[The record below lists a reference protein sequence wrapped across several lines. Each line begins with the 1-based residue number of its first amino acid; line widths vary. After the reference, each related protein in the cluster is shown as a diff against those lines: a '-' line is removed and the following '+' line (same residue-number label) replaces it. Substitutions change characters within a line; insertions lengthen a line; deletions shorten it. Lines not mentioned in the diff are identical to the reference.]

1 MRKIKGLRWYMI
13 ALVTMGTVL
22 GYLTRNTIAV
32 AAPALESQL
41 NITTQQYSYIVA
53 AYSACYTI
61 MQPVAGYLLDVLG
74 TKIGYAMFAILW
86 AIFCAAT
93 ALANSWG
100 GLAIARAAVGAA
112 EAAMIPAGLKASSEW
127 FPAKERSIAVGY
139 FNVGSSIGAML
150 APPLVVWAIVAHSW
164 EMAFIVTG
172 VLSMIWAICWLI
184 FYKHPKD
191 QKRLDE
197 KERNYILSGQEAHHQ
212 TANAKKMSAWQIV
225 CNRQFWGIAL
235 PRFLAEPAWGTFNAW
250 IPLFMFKVYGFNL
263 KEIAMF
269 AWMPM
274 LFADLGCIV
283 GGYLPP
289 LFQRWFGVNLIVSR
303 KLVVTMGAV
312 LMIGPGTIGLF
323 SNPYIAI
330 ALLCVGGFA
339 HQALSGAL
347 ITLSSDVFGRNEVA
361 TANGL
366 TGMAAWTAST
376 LFALVIGALADTLG
390 FSPLF
395 VALSVF
401 DLLGAVAIW
410 TLLKNKPISELLPNS
425 EALKEPVPQR

>member
-13 ALVTMGTVL
+13 ALVTLGTVL
-22 GYLTRNTIAV
+22 GYLTRNTV
-32 AAPALESQL
+32 AAAAPTLMEELHIS
-41 NITTQQYSYIVA
+41 TQQYSYIIA
-53 AYSACYTI
+53 AYSAAYTV
-61 MQPVAGYLLDVLG
+61 MQPVAGYVLDVLG
-74 TKIGYAMFAILW
+74 TKVGYAMFAVLW
-86 AIFCAAT
+86 AVFCGAT
-93 ALANSWG
+93 ALAGSWG
-100 GLAIARAAVGAA
+100 GLALARGAVGAA

-139 FNVGSSIGAML
+139 FNVGSSIGAMI
-150 APPLVVWAIVAHSW
+150 APPLVVWAIVMHSW
-164 EMAFIVTG
+164 QMAFIISG
-172 VLSMIWAICWLI
+172 ALSFIWAMCWLV
-184 FYKHPKD
+184 FYKHPRD
-191 QKRLDE
+191 QKKLSDE
-197 KERNYILSGQEAHHQ
+197 ERDYILNGQESQHK
-212 TANAKKMSAWQIV
+212 NATSKKMSLGQILR
-225 CNRQFWGIAL
+225 NRQFWGIAL

-250 IPLFMFKVYGFNL
+250 IP
-263 KEIAMF
+263 

-303 KLVVTMGAV
+303 KMVVTMGAL
-312 LMIGPGTIGLF
+312 LMIGPGMIGLF
-323 SNPYIAI
+323 TSPYIAI

-366 TGMAAWTAST
+366 TGMSAWLAST
-376 LFALVIGALADTLG
+376 LFALVVGALADTIG

-395 VALSVF
+395 AVLAVF
-401 DLLGAVAIW
+401 DLLGALVIW
-410 TLLKNKPISELLPNS
+410 TVLQNKSASEVES
-425 EALKEPVPQR
+425 ESQTGDPAAQS